1 VFGPAAR
8 FPFALERTYT
18 PADAPKEALA
28 QVHKHLGIDRAV
40 FVQPAAYGFDHS
52 AMLDAIAADPDHRRG
67 VALIADDVADSTL
80 EFLDGNGIRGV
91 RFNFLPHLS
100 APPSS
105 DVFART
111 AHRIAELG
119 WHIVVHVR
127 PGDLALI
134 DDYANGLPVPLVIDH
149 LARIPAAYGIDGQEV
164 RALLKLARRPN
175 VWVKLSGADRGS
187 ALGAPFSDM
196 LALLRALTRCAP
208 ERTLWGTDW
217 PHPNISGPVPDEAD
231 LLALLLRAIPDQS
244 TLIQI
249 LVSNPELLYRFD
261 L

>member
-1 VFGPAAR
+1 VFGPAAH

-28 QVHKHLGIDRAV
+28 LLHKHLGIDRAV
-40 FVQPAAYGFDHS
+40 FVQPAVYGFDHS

-67 VALIADDVADSTL
+67 VALIADDAADSTL
-80 EFLDGNGIRGV
+80 EFLNGKGIRGV

-100 APPSS
+100 APPSPAI
-105 DVFART
+105 FART
-111 AHRIAELG
+111 AHRVAERG

-149 LARIPAAYGIDGQEV
+149 LARIPAASGIDGPDV
-164 RALLKLARRPN
+164 KALLKLARRSN

-196 LALLRALTRCAP
+196 LALLHALIHCAP
-208 ERTLWGTDW
+208 ERMLWGTDW
-217 PHPNISGPVPDEAD
+217 PHPNISGAVPDEAD
-231 LLALLLRAIPDQS
+231 LLALLQRAVPGQEV
-244 TLIQI
+244 LAQI
-249 LVSNPELLYRFD
+249 LVSNPARLYGFSA
-261 L
+261 